1 LLKLCGQAYPAIKEE
16 FPDLRMILVCGP
28 RITADSLSVPPGV
41 EIREY
46 VPDLYEH
53 FAACDLAIVQGGA
66 TSTLELTAL
75 RKPFL
80 YFPIEGHFEQAQV
93 AERLS
98 RYKAGAK
105 MLYSQTTPESLAEKA
120 ISILGMEVS
129 YASIP
134 TDGAERAA
142 QLISQ
147 LL

>member
-1 LLKLCGQAYPAIKEE
+1 
-16 FPDLRMILVCGP
+16 MILVCGP

-46 VPDLYEH
+46 VPALYEH

-105 MLYSQTTPESLAEKA
+105 MLYSQTTPQSLAEKA
-120 ISILGMEVS
+120 ISILGKEVS

-134 TDGAERAA
+134 MDGAERAA

-147 LL
+147 LF